1 MAQTNI
7 SRWRSSMAVGP
18 RTLKT
23 RSLLAILFVLIWLPM
38 LEATAIAADGLITIQ
53 SHYGP
58 KETMQRLEAAV
69 KSKGFSVFAHI
80 DHSAQAA
87 QVNLSLPPTDLLIFG
102 NPKGGTPLMRSNQ
115 TIGIDLPLKAL
126 VWQDGK
132 GTTWLSYNDPE
143 WIVQRHGGAGGSED
157 PVSAIS
163 AALKALAA
171 SATSAE

>member
-1 MAQTNI
+1 MA
-7 SRWRSSMAVGP
+7 AGP
-18 RTLKT
+18 LTLGK
-23 RSLLAILFVLIWLPM
+23 RSLLAMLFALIWLSL
-38 LEATAIAADGLITIQ
+38 LEATAIAAEGLITIQ

-58 KETMQRLEAAV
+58 QETMQRLEAAA
-69 KSKGFSVFAHI
+69 KAKGFTVFAHI

-87 QVNLSLPPTDLLIFG
+87 QVNLSLRPTDLLIFG

-126 VWQDGK
+126 VWQDAK
-132 GTTWLSYNDPE
+132 SATWLSYNDPQ
-143 WIVQRHGGAGGSED
+143 WIVQRHGGAGGTED
-157 PVSAIS
+157 TGGAIS

>member
-7 SRWRSSMAVGP
+7 SRWRSSMATDQ
-18 RTLKT
+18 RMFRR
-23 RSLLAILFVLIWLPM
+23 RSLLVMSFALIWLPM
-38 LEATAIAADGLITIQ
+38 LEARAIAAEGLITIQ
-53 SHYGP
+53 SHYDP

-69 KSKGFSVFAHI
+69 KAKGFSVFAHI

-87 QVNLSLPPTDLLIFG
+87 QVNLSLLPTDLLIFG

-126 VWQDGK
+126 VWQDEK
-132 GTTWLSYNDPE
+132 GMTWLSYNDPK
-143 WIVQRHGGAGGSED
+143 WIAQRHGGAGGTED
-157 PVSAIS
+157 AVGAIS